1 MKFPNEKNVVWRALC
16 LGALVARGEVEHNIH
31 IADEMGDIEQME
43 RAAWDIT
50 TWVENEDLVQHLSPI
65 ECGLLYKLPGSW
77 KHTEINTAAWRTDA
91 LGSLLWAL
99 SYFEELPPYDL
110 KFNRKM
116 VLDTTGV
123 LASCAGFAQCA
134 WLRPRSHIR
143 HARSVAEL
151 WHWRS
156 HTRSLQE
163 ANNRGVTASLSASAI
178 QEAAETAFVERNIP
192 RPIEG
197 DFPAFGKPYAALTPR
212 EHSRMAS
219 IAYERHFAF
228 NWLCGYSFDWDTTPT
243 GV

>member
-1 MKFPNEKNVVWRALC
+1 
-16 LGALVARGEVEHNIH
+16 
-31 IADEMGDIEQME
+31 
-43 RAAWDIT
+43 
-50 TWVENEDLVQHLSPI
+50 NEDLTQHLSRS
-65 ECGLLYKLPGSW
+65 ECSLLYKLPGSW
-77 KHTEINTAAWRTDA
+77 KHTDINSAAWRTDA

-123 LASCAGFAQCA
+123 LAYTTNFAQCA
-134 WLRPRSHIR
+134 LLRPVNQIR

-156 HTRSLQE
+156 HTRSRQD
-163 ANNRGVTASLSASAI
+163 AKNRGVTASLSASTI
-178 QEAAETAFVERNIP
+178 QEAAKNAFVERNIP

-197 DFPAFGKPYAALTPR
+197 DFPAFGKPYAALTPK

-243 GV
+243 SA